1 MDIAIANLTHLDALA
16 ALFDGYRVFYQ
27 QPSDISGAQQFLRSR
42 LEKGD
47 SAILIA
53 IIDGQMAGFTQ
64 LYPSF
69 SSVAM
74 KPIWVLNDLFV
85 AEAHRGQGIA
95 KSLLE
100 AAETFAHDHGA
111 IRVVLAT
118 QVTNTSAQA
127 LYEGRGYVK
136 DTEFYHYS
144 LSL

>member
-1 MDIAIANLTHLDALA
+1 MEIVVANLTHLENLTT
-16 ALFDGYRVFYQ
+16 LFDGYRVFYQ
-27 QPSDISGAQQFLRSR
+27 QPSGLAGARQFVQAR

-47 SAILIA
+47 STILVA
-53 IIDGQMAGFTQ
+53 QAGNELAGFTQ

-74 KPIWVLNDLFV
+74 KPLWILNDLFV
-85 AEAHRGQGIA
+85 AEIYRGQGIA
-95 KSLLE
+95 RGLIE
-100 AAETFAHDHGA
+100 AAETFARDGGA
-111 IRVVLAT
+111 IRVVLET

-136 DTEFYHYS
+136 DMEFYHYS